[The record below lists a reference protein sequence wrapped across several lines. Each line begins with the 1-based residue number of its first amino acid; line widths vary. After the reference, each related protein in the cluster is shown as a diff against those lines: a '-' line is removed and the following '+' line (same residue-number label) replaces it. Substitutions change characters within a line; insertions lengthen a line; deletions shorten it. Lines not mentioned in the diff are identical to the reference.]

1 MRLFHLST
9 EFTKKEKKKQKEK
22 EMTADTNLNSYKFCI
37 DKREQFPFRLTDWW
51 VSSFDDP
58 LGQFS

>member
-22 EMTADTNLNSYKFCI
+22 ETTTAINLNSYKFCV
-37 DKREQFPFRLTDWW
+37 DKKEQFQQPD
-51 VSSFDDP
+51 SFLYYLP
-58 LGQFS
+58 